1 MMDKD
6 KVMRAL
12 AACSEFCCDECPYQF
27 LDHMDYKLRCI
38 HVLIMD
44 VNKMLNEE
52 HLHVRVN

>member
-6 KVMRAL
+6 KVMKAL
-12 AACSEFCCDECPYQF
+12 AACNEFCCDECPYQY

-52 HLHVRVN
+52 HLL